1 MFAYENTE
9 QISKKITLK
18 PHKYPKYGKSTTDPT
33 YYEPAASRIANMK
46 KASGVQ
52 LEGIYDFYQKDD
64 VEKFNEQNF
73 SKNIK
78 SASKDPRYNSNLL
91 PEEIS
96 QITTDLGFAAQDM
109 LDKKKSDKDSANK
122 RINESVEAGKQI
134 NESINNTS
142 TDE

>member
-9 QISKKITLK
+9 QISKKIKLE

-33 YYEPAASRIANMK
+33 YYEPAATRIANMRK
-46 KASGVQ
+46 TSGIQ

-64 VEKFNEQNF
+64 VEKFNENNF

-78 SASKDPRYNSNLL
+78 TATKDIRYNSNLL

-96 QITTDLGFAAQDM
+96 QITNDLGFAVQDM
-109 LDKKKSDKDSANK
+109 LDKKKSDKNSSDK
-122 RINESVEAGKQI
+122 RITESVEAGKQL
-134 NESINNTS
+134 NDVINNTS